1 MDIVG
6 GQNLRQMWDDLAG
19 VYGDKTALIFESCEG
34 IVRQFSYASLNEEIN
49 RTANLFYSLGIR
61 KSDRVALHLDNCPEF
76 IFCWF
81 GLAKIGAI
89 MVPINARLL
98 GEESAWILQNSQVS
112 LLVTSAQFYPMYREI
127 RQDNS
132 TPLNHICLIGGQLP
146 ADDGVSH
153 FVQLQARQSATLCYT
168 PALSTDDTAEIL
180 FTSGTTSRPKGVV
193 ITHYNLRFAGY
204 YSAWQIALRDDD
216 VYMTVMP
223 AFHIDCQC
231 TAAMP
236 AFSAGSTFVL
246 LEKYSARAFWDQ
258 VRKYQATVT
267 ECIPMMIRTL
277 MLQPAA
283 PTDRQHHLREVMFYL
298 NLSAQEKDAFT
309 ERFGVRLL
317 TSYGMTETIVGI
329 IGDRPGDKRRWP
341 SIGRVGFS
349 YEAEIRDD
357 QNRPLPAGEI
367 GEICIKGIPGKTI
380 FKEYYMQPEAT
391 ARALEPE
398 GWLHTGDSGYQD
410 EDGYFYFVD
419 RRCNMI
425 KRGGEKFFSAGWD
438 LKAAAEGEAPDAD
451 FGPGGFAGLTEIF
464 DLDKPVI
471 AAVNG
476 YAFGG
481 GFELALAA
489 DFIVCAE
496 NASFALPEARLGI
509 VPDSGGVLRL
519 PKLLPPA
526 IVNEMVMT
534 GRRMRAEEA
543 LRWGIV
549 NRVVSQSEL
558 MDSAR
563 ELAQQLVNSAPLAI
577 AALKEIYRATSEMP
591 VEEGYRYIRS
601 GVLKHYPSVLHSED
615 ALEGPQAFAEKRDP
629 VWKGR

>member
-1 MDIVG
+1 M
-6 GQNLRQMWDDLAG
+6 
-19 VYGDKTALIFESCEG
+19 
-34 IVRQFSYASLNEEIN
+34 
-49 RTANLFYSLGIR
+49 
-61 KSDRVALHLDNCPEF
+61 
-76 IFCWF
+76 
-81 GLAKIGAI
+81 
-89 MVPINARLL
+89 
-98 GEESAWILQNSQVS
+98 
-112 LLVTSAQFYPMYREI
+112 
-127 RQDNS
+127 
-132 TPLNHICLIGGQLP
+132 
-146 ADDGVSH
+146 SH
-153 FVQLQARQSATLCYT
+153 FSQLQARQSATLCYT
-168 PALSTDDTAEIL
+168 PVLSTDDTAEIL

-277 MLQPAA
+277 MVQPAA

-425 KRGGEKFFSAGWD
+425 KRGGENVSCVELENIISAHPKIQDIVVVGIKDAIRDEAIKAFIVLNEGETLSEAEFFSFCENNMAKFKVPSFMEIRTD
-438 LKAAAEGEAPDAD
+438 LPR
-451 FGPGGFAGLTEIF
+451 
-464 DLDKPVI
+464 
-471 AAVNG
+471 N
-476 YAFGG
+476 
-481 GFELALAA
+481 
-489 DFIVCAE
+489 C
-496 NASFALPEARLGI
+496 
-509 VPDSGGVLRL
+509 SG
-519 PKLLPPA
+519 K
-526 IVNEMVMT
+526 I
-534 GRRMRAEEA
+534 
-543 LRWGIV
+543 IKK
-549 NRVVSQSEL
+549 
-558 MDSAR
+558 
-563 ELAQQLVNSAPLAI
+563 I
-577 AALKEIYRATSEMP
+577 
-591 VEEGYRYIRS
+591 
-601 GVLKHYPSVLHSED
+601 
-615 ALEGPQAFAEKRDP
+615 
-629 VWKGR
+629 

>member
-61 KSDRVALHLDNCPEF
+61 KGDRVALHLDNCPEF

-112 LLVTSAQFYPMYREI
+112 LLVTSVQFYPMYREI
-127 RQDNS
+127 RQDKS
-132 TPLNHICLIGGQLP
+132 TPLNHICLIGEQLP

-153 FVQLQARQSATLCYT
+153 FTQLQSRQSTTLCYT

-277 MLQPAA
+277 MVQPAA

-298 NLSAQEKDAFT
+298 NLSEQEKDDFT

-391 ARALEPE
+391 AKALEPE

-425 KRGGEKFFSAGWD
+425 KRGGENVSCVELENIISAHPKIQDIVVVGIKDAIRDEAIKAFIVLNEGETLSEAEFFSFCENNMAKFKVPSFMEIRTELPRNCSGKIIKKN
-438 LKAAAEGEAPDAD
+438 LK
-451 FGPGGFAGLTEIF
+451 
-464 DLDKPVI
+464 
-471 AAVNG
+471 
-476 YAFGG
+476 
-481 GFELALAA
+481 
-489 DFIVCAE
+489 
-496 NASFALPEARLGI
+496 
-509 VPDSGGVLRL
+509 
-519 PKLLPPA
+519 
-526 IVNEMVMT
+526 
-534 GRRMRAEEA
+534 
-543 LRWGIV
+543 
-549 NRVVSQSEL
+549 
-558 MDSAR
+558 
-563 ELAQQLVNSAPLAI
+563 
-577 AALKEIYRATSEMP
+577 
-591 VEEGYRYIRS
+591 
-601 GVLKHYPSVLHSED
+601 
-615 ALEGPQAFAEKRDP
+615 
-629 VWKGR
+629 